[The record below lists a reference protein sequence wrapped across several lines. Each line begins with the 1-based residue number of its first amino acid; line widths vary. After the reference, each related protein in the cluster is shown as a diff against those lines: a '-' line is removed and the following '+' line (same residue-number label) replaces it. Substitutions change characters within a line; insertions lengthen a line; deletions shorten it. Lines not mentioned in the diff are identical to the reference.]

1 MCVYVCVSGWDRGA
15 GEEGEDFST
24 HSALFPT
31 HFWFIFFPPIIEKV
45 ISLLN
50 LQLTQCVFPSLLLG
64 KTTSSLVRVYIEAFK
79 KF

>member
-1 MCVYVCVSGWDRGA
+1 MLGKREKIFQPAQLFFQHIFGL
-15 GEEGEDFST
+15 F
-24 HSALFPT
+24 LFPL
-31 HFWFIFFPPIIEKV
+31 IIEKV